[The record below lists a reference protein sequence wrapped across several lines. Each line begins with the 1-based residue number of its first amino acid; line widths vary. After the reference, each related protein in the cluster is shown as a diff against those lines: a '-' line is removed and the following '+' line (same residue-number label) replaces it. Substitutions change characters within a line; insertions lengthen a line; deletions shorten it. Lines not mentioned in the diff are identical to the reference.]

1 MQPGLKD
8 LQSFYEEPIGQVAR
22 RTIFRRVRQA
32 WPDARGLRL
41 VGYGYA
47 IPYLRPFIG
56 EAERVAAYVPVQHEL
71 ESADLSFVAIG
82 EEDAWP
88 FVDSLFDRILVIHGL
103 ECAES
108 ARLLLRQIWR
118 VLAPEG
124 RIICVVPNRASLW
137 SQIEYS
143 PFASGRPFSRSQ
155 LERLLKESMFA
166 PESWDSALYF
176 PPLHS
181 RRLVRSGTAW
191 ERVGKRCWPTLAGV
205 HIVEATK
212 SLYALA
218 APEKVRVRKRLLAT
232 ATSR

>member
-1 MQPGLKD
+1 MQSDSKD

-32 WPDARGLRL
+32 WPDVGGLRL
-41 VGYGYA
+41 LGYGYA
-47 IPYLRPFIG
+47 LPYLRPFMG
-56 EAERVAAYVPVQHEL
+56 EAERVAAYVPAQYDL
-71 ESADLSFVAIG
+71 GTADLRFVATG

-108 ARLLLRQIWR
+108 VRPLLRQVWR

-124 RIICVVPNRASLW
+124 RILCVVPNRASLW
-137 SQIEYS
+137 SQMERS
-143 PFASGRPFSRSQ
+143 PFAAGRPFSRTQ
-155 LERLLKESMFA
+155 IDRLLKESMFA
-166 PESWDSALYF
+166 PEKWDSALYF
-176 PPLHS
+176 PPLPS

-191 ERVGKRCWPTLAGV
+191 ERIGKRCWSTLAGV

-218 APEKVRVRKRLLAT
+218 APEKVRARKRLLAT
-232 ATSR
+232 AAR